1 MAIFRPMI
9 ANMSVIVVPKPDK
22 RIQAIYR
29 SPGMLERAPI
39 EFTAIFVMLNYL
51 R

>member
-1 MAIFRPMI
+1 MI
-9 ANMSVIVVPKPDK
+9 ANISVIVFLKPDK

-29 SPGMLERAPI
+29 SPGMFEWEAI

-51 R
+51 Q